1 MDTVGPTRGRELR
14 SVVITGASRGLGLAS
29 AAHLYTLGWRVVG
42 AMRSPEVGLERL
54 RAATGAIAGD
64 PRLLGVCL
72 DLDDPASIVAA
83 AKAIE
88 AAVGAPDA
96 LVHNAG
102 IAAFG
107 CAEDMPFDVCEQL
120 FRTNLFG
127 PMRLTKELLPSLR
140 AAGRG
145 RIVVVSSQ
153 GGVRGMPSISAYSA
167 AKGAL
172 ERWAEALAEE
182 VAPFGLGVTIL
193 MAGMFET
200 DMLTEQTP
208 HHGDLNGPYAAHYAG
223 IERTGR
229 SMIRLANPPERFA
242 RALGKSLDERAP
254 FARHAVGLDA
264 RLLLVG
270 SRLLPGWLLHHAVR
284 LAMRLPRQGGLRHH
298 LRDPLQFSIQN
309 PTSEESERHG

>member
-1 MDTVGPTRGRELR
+1 MARELR

-29 AAHLYTLGWRVVG
+29 ATHLYKLGWRVVG
-42 AMRSPEVGLERL
+42 AMRSPDVGLEHL
-54 RAATGAIAGD
+54 RAATGAAADD
-64 PRLLGVCL
+64 PRLVGVRL
-72 DLDDPASIVAA
+72 DLDDPTSITAA

-88 AAVGAPDA
+88 EAVGAPDA

-102 IAAFG
+102 IAAVG
-107 CAEDMPFDVCEQL
+107 CAEEMPFEVWEQL

-127 PMRLTKELLPSLR
+127 AVRLTKELLPSMR

-153 GGVRGMPSISAYSA
+153 GGIRGMPSISAYSA

-193 MAGMFET
+193 VAGMFKT
-200 DMLTEQTP
+200 DILTEQTR
-208 HHGDLNGPYAAHYAG
+208 HYGALHGPYATHYAG

-229 SMIRLANPPERFA
+229 AMMRLLANPPERFA
-242 RALGKSLDERAP
+242 PELARALDERAP
-254 FARHAVGLDA
+254 FARRTVGFDA
-264 RLLLVG
+264 RMLLVG
-270 SRLLPGWLLHHAVR
+270 SRLLPGRLLHHAVR
-284 LAMRLPRQGGLRHH
+284 WAMRLPRHGA
-298 LRDPLQFSIQN
+298 LQAPPRSRPPGPAIDN
-309 PTSEESERHG
+309 SLS

>member
-1 MDTVGPTRGRELR
+1 MREPR

-29 AAHLYTLGWRVVG
+29 AAHLYKLGWRVVG
-42 AMRSPEVGLERL
+42 AMRSPDVGLERL
-54 RAATGAIAGD
+54 RAATGAAAGD
-64 PRLLGVCL
+64 PRLVGVRL
-72 DLDDPASIVAA
+72 DLDDTASITAA

-88 AAVGAPDA
+88 EKVGAPDA

-102 IAAFG
+102 IAVVG
-107 CAEDMPFDVCEQL
+107 CAEEMPSEVWERL

-127 PMRLTKELLPSLR
+127 PVRLTKELLPSMR

-153 GGVRGMPSISAYSA
+153 GGIRGMPSISAYSA

-193 MAGMFET
+193 VAGMFRT
-200 DMLTEQTP
+200 DILTEQTP
-208 HHGDLNGPYAAHYAG
+208 HYGDLTGPYTTHYAG

-229 SMIRLANPPERFA
+229 SMMRLANPPERFGT
-242 RALGKSLDERAP
+242 ALAKALDERAP
-254 FARHAVGLDA
+254 FARRTVGLDA
-264 RLLLVG
+264 RMLLVG
-270 SRLLPGWLLHHAVR
+270 SRLLPGRLLHHAVR
-284 LAMRLPRQGGLRHH
+284 WAMRLPRHGALQGRLRS
-298 LRDPLQFSIQN
+298 RPPGPAFDTSP
-309 PTSEESERHG
+309 SEERKQHG